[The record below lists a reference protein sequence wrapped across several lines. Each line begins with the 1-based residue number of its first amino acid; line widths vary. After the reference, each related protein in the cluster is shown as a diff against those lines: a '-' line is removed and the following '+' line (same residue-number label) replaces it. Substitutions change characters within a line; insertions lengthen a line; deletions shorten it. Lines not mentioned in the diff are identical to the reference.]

1 MGRFHPGTISLPAKL
16 AWAMLLLLAAAVPC
30 PGQADFDFETPYLVQ
45 PGRQIW
51 DFCLVENGGLYH
63 AFYHTIPQQD
73 MNPANAD
80 TIWHASSPDLRH
92 WDVLG
97 PVLTS
102 GPGWWDAVAM
112 WAPDVV
118 YDPVSG
124 SWAMLYTGVADKMV
138 QRPCLAWSP
147 DLQTWT
153 KSEANPVFE
162 PDSLVYHWA
171 PDQAWSSFRDPFVYN
186 DGAQWNMLSTA
197 ALRLGGYPGY
207 RRAIVHRAVST
218 DLVHWQD
225 AGVFYTHDGSTGLT
239 YDLES
244 PQYVVRDGW
253 HHLFFTE
260 QDPNIEHAPT
270 SHMVAADPS
279 LWTMTQR
286 DVVDAGWAPEVDHF
300 GSPGGADVFARLA
313 KDQDP
318 RDETW
323 FVTVKF
329 DSVRYDDGGMTPVVF
344 ATDPLGD
351 DWPVR
356 AGAAA
361 TSAPT
366 FGDNAVLRGDLP
378 QLPQGHGWFSTLENY
393 GGPLGGVGQ
402 PGGTLPDNATAVLES
417 RPFVLGTGYLG
428 VMIDCG
434 ASGAETY
441 VAITDA
447 DTGVEL
453 DRLQPFPGY
462 PLQERIWN
470 LTAFSGRSVRLRLVD
485 ADTLPG
491 RWLAVDRIREMD
503 GPSGVGPGPDVPA
516 ETVVGR
522 LRARPNPFNSRTR
535 VDFDLGRS
543 GEVRLEVYD
552 LAGRRVWR
560 SPVQRLAA
568 GSHDMAWDGTDARGR
583 ALPSAVYLYRM
594 YLDGNPVARGRLV
607 MVK

>member
-1 MGRFHPGTISLPAKL
+1 MGRFLPGTTALL
-16 AWAMLLLLAAAVPC
+16 AGTILLLLAAVPC
-30 PGQADFDFETPYLVQ
+30 PAQVDFDFETPYLVQ

-51 DFCLVENGGLYH
+51 DFCLVENEGLYH
-63 AFYHTIPQQD
+63 AFYHTIPQQN

-80 TIWHASSPDLRH
+80 TIWHATSPDLRH

-102 GPGWWDAVAM
+102 GPQWWDAVAM

-124 SWAMLYTGVADKMV
+124 RWAMLYTGVADLMV
-138 QRPCLAWSP
+138 QRPCLAWSS
-147 DLQTWT
+147 DLDTWT
-153 KSEANPVFE
+153 KSTANPVFE
-162 PDSLVYHWA
+162 PDSLTYHWA

-186 DGAQWNMLSTA
+186 DGTRWNMLSTA

-207 RRAIVHRAVST
+207 RRAIIHRAVST

-225 AGVFYTHDGSTGLT
+225 AGAFYSHDGAVQT

-244 PQYVVRDGW
+244 SQYVVREGW

-260 QDPNIEHAPT
+260 QDPNVEHAPT
-270 SHMVAADPS
+270 SHMVAADPAQ
-279 LWTMTQR
+279 WTMAQR
-286 DVVDAGWAPEVDHF
+286 DIVDAGWAPEVEHF
-300 GSPGGADVFARLA
+300 GAPGGADVFARLA

-318 RDETW
+318 RDWTW

-329 DSVRYDDGGMTPVVF
+329 DSVRYEDGGMTPVVF
-344 ATDPLGD
+344 GTDPLGD

-356 AGAAA
+356 TGVAA

-366 FGDNAVLRGDLP
+366 FGDNGALRGDLP
-378 QLPQGHGWFSTLENY
+378 QHPQGHGWFSTLENY
-393 GGPLGGVGQ
+393 GGPLSGVGQ
-402 PGGTLPDNATAVLES
+402 PGGLLPVNATATLET
-417 RPFVLGTGYLG
+417 RPFLLGTGYLG

-434 ASGAETY
+434 ASGADTY
-441 VAITDA
+441 AAIIDA

-470 LTAFSGRSVRLRLVD
+470 LTAFSGREVRLRIVD
-485 ADTLPG
+485 QDTMSG
-491 RWLAVDRIREMD
+491 GWIAVDRIREMD
-503 GPSGVGPGPDVPA
+503 GAAGVGPRQIA
-516 ETVVGR
+516 SSAAAVGR
-522 LRARPNPFNSRTR
+522 PLASPNPFNGGTVIS
-535 VDFDLGRS
+535 FDLRRQGLVLM
-543 GEVRLEVYD
+543 EVFD

-560 SPVQRLAA
+560 SPPARLET
-568 GSHDMAWDGTDARGR
+568 GRHVMAWHGTDDRGGP
-583 ALPSAVYLYRM
+583 LPSGVYPYRL
-594 YLDGNPVARGRLV
+594 YLDGNPEARGRLI